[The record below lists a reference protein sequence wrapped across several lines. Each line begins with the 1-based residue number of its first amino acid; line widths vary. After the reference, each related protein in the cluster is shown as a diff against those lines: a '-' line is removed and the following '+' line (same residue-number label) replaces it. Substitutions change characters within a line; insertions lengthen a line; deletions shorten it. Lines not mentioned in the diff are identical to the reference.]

1 MATKL
6 VSAAVLTVAFFMSA
20 GSGTALANPDAE
32 KFVGALMDQGQ
43 AILKNQNDAARH
55 AQLHQLVI
63 QNVDARKTALF
74 ALGAYQRGLPR
85 QAVEQYVAA
94 FTDYIT
100 TIYETKLEK
109 YRDLD
114 IKVLNSLDNGPNDAT
129 VLTQGK
135 PANERAAKD
144 PIIIG
149 FRLAG
154 GAGRYKIVDVQI
166 AGIWISIDQRERF
179 ADMMSKN
186 NGDIHAL
193 TGYLTGTTAQIKS
206 GEKKV

>member
-1 MATKL
+1 MVTKL
-6 VSAAVLTVAFFMSA
+6 FSAALLSVAFAITA
-20 GSGTALANPDAE
+20 GAGTALANPDAE
-32 KFVGALMDQGQ
+32 KFVANLMEQGK
-43 AILKNQNDAARH
+43 AILHNNDDAARRS
-55 AQLHQLVI
+55 QLHQLVM

-85 QAVEQYVAA
+85 QAVEQYIAA
-94 FTDYIT
+94 FSDYIT

-154 GAGRYKIVDVQI
+154 AAGQYKIVDVQI

-186 NGDIHAL
+186 NGDIHVL
-193 TGYLTGTTAQIKS
+193 TGYLADTTAQIRS
-206 GEKKV
+206 GAKKV